1 LIVTRNTRVTILR
14 GGPPPER
21 RARTVAAIGVT
32 AVSLPMLCSIGFT
45 LPSMLSKY
53 TPGRNAAI
61 KKAFEHRQK
70 TEIPHSRD
78 KHQRFRRVDSRDMGS
93 HRRAVKRNVA
103 IAESRRRAR

>member
-1 LIVTRNTRVTILR
+1 LIVIRNICGAGHLQN
-14 GGPPPER
+14 G
-21 RARTVAAIGVT
+21 AQTVAAIGIT
-32 AVSLPMLCSIGFT
+32 AVSSLPTLCSIGFT

-53 TPGRNAAI
+53 TPGKNTRK